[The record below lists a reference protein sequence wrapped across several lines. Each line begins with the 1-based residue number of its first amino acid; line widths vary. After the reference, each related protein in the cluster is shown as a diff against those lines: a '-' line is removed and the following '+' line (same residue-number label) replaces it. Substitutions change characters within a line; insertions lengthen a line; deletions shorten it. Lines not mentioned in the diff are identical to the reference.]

1 MKTILFIAFLSIG
14 PDLSGDHPASV
25 WSMDMVTETAC
36 AAEVA
41 RYERNGR
48 SAGRIGNLPG
58 YRYVHAAWCEDRD
71 EPWEGSIAPLLDGRV
86 LIQGPYLP
94 RDEAERDRWTPLWT
108 PWGGLQ

>member
-1 MKTILFIAFLSIG
+1 MKTILFIVFLSIG
-14 PDLSGDHPASV
+14 PNPSGGHQASV
-25 WSMDMVTETAC
+25 WSINKGTEALC
-36 AAEVA
+36 LAEVE

-71 EPWEGSIAPLLDGRV
+71 EPWEGSVAPLLDGSV

-94 RDEAERDRWTPLWT
+94 RDKAERDRWTPLWT
-108 PWGGLQ
+108 PWGGLE